1 MTWPLSL
8 SALLAAIILTGCQST
23 GEGPSQPASAA
34 AFALADGLAEAVG
47 RCWFADT
54 EDAFAG
60 YVYTPETVG
69 GRPRILLAAR
79 DDPGGLPALVI
90 EPRSGG
96 EVDVYGP
103 LIASELG
110 PRIDADIDRWR
121 SGGTACGS

>member
-1 MTWPLSL
+1 MTWRLSL
-8 SALLAAIILTGCQST
+8 PALLAAIILTGCQST
-23 GEGPSQPASAA
+23 GERPPQPASAA
-34 AFALADGLAEAVG
+34 AIALADGLAEAVA

-54 EDAFAG
+54 EEAFTR
-60 YVYTPETVG
+60 YVYTQETVG

-96 EVDVYGP
+96 GVDVYGP
-103 LIASELG
+103 LLASELG
-110 PRIDADIDRWR
+110 PRIGADIDRWR